1 MLLPLNILKVT
12 PFKVTLVLQTLGPY
26 TTGKE
31 ADLES
36 CVPPRTAMDTQ
47 QTAMVGVIIPPFLD

>member
-31 ADLES
+31 ADLEVVCHPELLWIHS
-36 CVPPRTAMDTQ
+36 RQRWWV
-47 QTAMVGVIIPPFLD
+47 